1 MIEKFCIRRA
11 ETTRAFGV
19 DDLPG
24 TGNAA
29 SAMRRDESSAAR
41 SRAGVAAAAG
51 LTTSRAASVLTS
63 ARAGTA
69 GRALRPALRALMAAW
84 LAGALG
90 VSGAAYAAP
99 TALTSP
105 TASASASV
113 RTPTPAAADVSTA
126 QNPLPLSGA
135 AYRVAQEAYTA
146 YGSGDYTT
154 AVARAREAIR
164 QRPDVVSL
172 RVLLANALAAQRR
185 YSEASRSL
193 NDAIAKLGRNPE
205 LVSRRK
211 QIDTLSASTR
221 AVARGGKALPAD
233 PNALTGPALVA
244 AQQAYKAYAAK
255 DFAGTVKYA
264 NEAIALRPDLLR
276 LRLLLVDAASAAGQD
291 ADAWTADLD
300 AVKRFGDNE
309 DLRVRRSFI
318 GSRLAPKS
326 SGASYAARK
335 QGDFTR
341 ATALAREAVAY
352 APDLVGYRIQL
363 IDTLFAAN
371 DLPGV
376 QAAASDA
383 IAADDTEIMPLTL
396 RGYVLAAQG
405 KDDAAEADFA
415 KALQAKD
422 ATQRNKRVARVIIA
436 DVWIAE
442 GQPQRALDLLAPLK
456 TNGDDTDPPIA
467 LRRAQARRLLA
478 QASIPKTQLD
488 PTRRPIIDCV
498 VDQFGAS
505 CDVYAADPGFA
516 AARAYASAAAANDKT
531 GAVGYAREAVKA
543 APDDPQHRVELI
555 NALSTAGDDRAASRE
570 AQRMIDSGMLDA
582 MPDMSAAYIAQRA
595 GDNRV
600 AYQRFSMA
608 DKAGSMPTSAYA
620 DAGYAAVDAHRNHE
634 AAQYFERAIDA
645 SAKPSDDGTPPATP
659 AQLNEMRSAH
669 AEATRNWGF
678 DTSLNYRG
686 AGLQPGYVSSP
697 TPSGTSNNWQAG
709 VEAYWR
715 PFGSLGDR
723 MFEVYTRGYESFGVK
738 NGSPSGVDTLQA
750 TLGVRAKPLS
760 QLDAIVAFERIFP
773 IGSQVNPDWLARLA
787 YSGGYGIERR
797 VDVPSW
803 WTAQVYAETGTYL
816 NAGSVYATSNIE
828 MGRTF
833 RMDRYSPKW
842 TVFPYAVIG
851 ADYDSSVDH
860 SIPLGAGV
868 GISTRYWF
876 RDSKY
881 DAPRSY
887 VDLSVQYRWKIT
899 GDDRAR
905 GVFFGAIYSY

>member
-1 MIEKFCIRRA
+1 MSDSFFTRRA
-11 ETTRAFGV
+11 W
-19 DDLPG
+19 
-24 TGNAA
+24 
-29 SAMRRDESSAAR
+29 M
-41 SRAGVAAAAG
+41 
-51 LTTSRAASVLTS
+51 
-63 ARAGTA
+63 ARAS
-69 GRALRPALRALMAAW
+69 
-84 LAGALG
+84 LA
-90 VSGAAYAAP
+90 
-99 TALTSP
+99 
-105 TASASASV
+105 ASASASASSV
-113 RTPTPAAADVSTA
+113 SASVCAATTAPIAASAFTLRGVTAAMVAGALCLSSAAAYAQSTAAAPQPAAPQAAPSEHNA
-126 QNPLPLSGA
+126 LPLSGA
-135 AYRVAQEAYTA
+135 AYRVAQDAYAA
-146 YGSGDYTT
+146 YGRGDYSG
-154 AVARAREAIR
+154 AIARAREAIR

-172 RVLLANALAAQRR
+172 RVLLANALAALRR
-185 YSEASRSL
+185 YSEASRAL
-193 NDAIAKLGRNPE
+193 GDAIAQIGRDPA

-211 QIDTLSASTR
+211 QIDALNVSTR
-221 AVARGGKALPAD
+221 AVARAGRQLPGD
-233 PNALTGPALVA
+233 PDALTGAALKA

-255 DFAGTVKYA
+255 DFSGTVRYA
-264 NEAIALRPDLLR
+264 NEAIALRPDLPR
-276 LRLLLVDAASAAGQD
+276 LRMLLIDAASAAGQD
-291 ADAWTADLD
+291 TDAWNADLD
-300 AVKRFGDNE
+300 ASKRFGDNDE
-309 DLRVRRSFI
+309 LRVRRSFI

-326 SGASYAARK
+326 SGASFAARK
-335 QGDFTR
+335 KGDYVE
-341 ATALAREAVAY
+341 AAALAREALAY

-363 IDTLFAAN
+363 IDALFAAN

-376 QAAASDA
+376 QAAASAA

-396 RGYVLAAQG
+396 RGYTLAAQG
-405 KDDAAEADFA
+405 KTVDAEADFA
-415 KALQAKD
+415 KALHAND
-422 ATQRNKRVARVIIA
+422 ATQRNKRVARMIIA

-467 LRRAQARRLLA
+467 LRRYQARQLLA
-478 QASIPKTQLD
+478 HAPAGPSASSASNATSAAAAPMPSFD
-488 PTRRPIIDCV
+488 PARRPVIDCV

-505 CDVYAADPGFA
+505 CDVYAADPGFT
-516 AARAYASAAAANDKT
+516 AARATATAAAANDKT

-555 NALSTAGDDRAASRE
+555 NALSTAGDDSAATRE
-570 AQRMIDSGMLDA
+570 AQKMIDAGMLDA
-582 MPDMSAAYIAQRA
+582 MPDMTAAYIAQRA
-595 GDNRV
+595 GNNRV

-608 DKAGSMPTSAYA
+608 DKAGTLPASADA
-620 DAGYAAVDAHRNHE
+620 DAGYAAVQAHRNRE
-634 AAQYFERAIDA
+634 AAQYFKRAIDA
-645 SAKPSDDGTPPATP
+645 GARPTDGTAPATP

-678 DTSLNYRG
+678 DASLNYRG
-686 AGLQPGYVSSP
+686 AGMQPGYASSP
-697 TPSGTSNNWQAG
+697 TPGTSNNWQAG

-723 MFEVYTRGYESFGVK
+723 MFELYARGYESFGVK
-738 NGSPSGVDTLQA
+738 NGGASGIDTLQA
-750 TLGVRAKPLS
+750 TVGARAKPFS
-760 QLDAIVAFERIFP
+760 QIDAIVAFERIIP

-803 WTAQVYAETGTYL
+803 WTAQVYAETGAYL
-816 NAGSVYATSNIE
+816 NAGSVYATTNLE
-828 MGRTF
+828 LGRTF

-851 ADYDSSVDH
+851 ADYDSSVNH

-887 VDLSVQYRWKIT
+887 VDLSVQYRLKIT
-899 GDDRAR
+899 GDERAR

>member
-1 MIEKFCIRRA
+1 M
-11 ETTRAFGV
+11 V
-19 DDLPG
+19 
-24 TGNAA
+24 
-29 SAMRRDESSAAR
+29 
-41 SRAGVAAAAG
+41 
-51 LTTSRAASVLTS
+51 
-63 ARAGTA
+63 
-69 GRALRPALRALMAAW
+69 
-84 LAGALG
+84 AGALCL
-90 VSGAAYAAP
+90 S
-99 TALTSP
+99 
-105 TASASASV
+105 SAVAFAQS
-113 RTPTPAAADVSTA
+113 AAATSSEHNA
-126 QNPLPLSGA
+126 LPLSGA
-135 AYRVAQEAYTA
+135 AYRVAQDAYAA
-146 YGSGDYTT
+146 YGRGDYTGAIT
-154 AVARAREAIR
+154 RAREAIR

-172 RVLLANALAAQRR
+172 RVLLANSLAALRR
-185 YSEASRSL
+185 YNEASRSL
-193 NDAIAKLGRNPE
+193 GDAIAQIGRDPA

-211 QIDTLSASTR
+211 QIDALNVSTR
-221 AVARGGKALPAD
+221 AASRAGRQQPGD
-233 PNALTGPALVA
+233 PNALTGAALTA

-255 DFAGTVKYA
+255 DFSGTVRYA
-264 NEAIALRPDLLR
+264 NEAIALRPELLR
-276 LRLLLVDAASAAGQD
+276 LRLLLIDAASAAGQD
-291 ADAWTADLD
+291 TDAWNADLD
-300 AVKRFGDNE
+300 ATERFGDNDE
-309 DLRVRRSFI
+309 LRVRRSFI

-326 SGASYAARK
+326 SGASFAARK
-335 QGDFTR
+335 KGDYVE
-341 ATALAREAVAY
+341 AAALAREAVAY

-376 QAAASDA
+376 QAAASAA

-396 RGYVLAAQG
+396 RGYTLAAQG
-405 KDDAAEADFA
+405 KTAEAEADFA
-415 KALQAKD
+415 KALHAND
-422 ATQRNKRVARVIIA
+422 ATQRNQRVARVIIA

-456 TNGDDTDPPIA
+456 MNRDDTDPPIA
-467 LRRAQARRLLA
+467 LRRYQARQLLA
-478 QASIPKTQLD
+478 HASSASNATSAATVPTASFD
-488 PTRRPIIDCV
+488 PARRPVIDCV

-505 CDVYAADPGFA
+505 CDVYAADPGFT
-516 AARAYASAAAANDKT
+516 AARATATAAAANDKT

-543 APDDPQHRVELI
+543 APDDPQHRVDLI
-555 NALSTAGDDRAASRE
+555 NALSTAGDDAAATRE
-570 AQRMIDSGMLDA
+570 AQKMIDAGMLDA
-582 MPDMSAAYIAQRA
+582 MPDMTAAYIAQRA
-595 GDNRV
+595 GNNKV

-608 DKAGSMPTSAYA
+608 DKAGTMPASAAA
-620 DAGYAAVDAHRNHE
+620 DAGYAAVQAHRNRE

-645 SAKPSDDGTPPATP
+645 SATPTDDTPPATP

-678 DTSLNYRG
+678 DASLNYRG
-686 AGLQPGYVSSP
+686 AGMQPGYASSP
-697 TPSGTSNNWQAG
+697 TPGTSNNWQAG

-723 MFEVYTRGYESFGVK
+723 MFELYARGYESFGVK
-738 NGSPSGVDTLQA
+738 NGGASGIDTLQA
-750 TLGVRAKPLS
+750 TVGARAKPFS
-760 QLDAIVAFERIFP
+760 QIDAIVAFERIIP

-803 WTAQVYAETGTYL
+803 WTAQVYAETGAYL
-816 NAGSVYATSNIE
+816 NAGSVYATTNLE
-828 MGRTF
+828 LGRTF

-851 ADYDSSVDH
+851 ADYDSSVNH

-887 VDLSVQYRWKIT
+887 VDLSVQYRLKIT
-899 GDDRAR
+899 GDERAR

>member
-1 MIEKFCIRRA
+1 MSDSFFTRRA
-11 ETTRAFGV
+11 WMARAA
-19 DDLPG
+19 L
-24 TGNAA
+24 AA
-29 SAMRRDESSAAR
+29 SAS
-41 SRAGVAAAAG
+41 
-51 LTTSRAASVLTS
+51 TS
-63 ARAGTA
+63 AST
-69 GRALRPALRALMAAW
+69 
-84 LAGALG
+84 
-90 VSGAAYAAP
+90 V
-99 TALTSP
+99 
-105 TASASASV
+105 ASASACAATAASLAAFAFTLRGV
-113 RTPTPAAADVSTA
+113 TAAMVTGALCLSSAAAYA
-126 QNPLPLSGA
+126 QSAAAAPQAAPSEHNALPLSGA
-135 AYRVAQEAYTA
+135 AYRAAQEAYAT
-146 YGSGDYTT
+146 YGRGDY
-154 AVARAREAIR
+154 AGAIARAREAIR

-172 RVLLANALAAQRR
+172 RVLLANGLAAQRR

-193 NDAIAKLGRNPE
+193 GDAIAQIGRDPA

-211 QIDTLSASTR
+211 QIDALNVSTR
-221 AVARGGKALPAD
+221 AVARAGRQQSGD
-233 PNALTGPALVA
+233 PDALTGAALKA

-255 DFAGTVKYA
+255 DFSGTVRYA
-264 NEAIALRPDLLR
+264 NEAISLRPDLLR
-276 LRLLLVDAASAAGQD
+276 LRLLLIDAASAAGQD
-291 ADAWTADLD
+291 ADAWNADLD
-300 AVKRFGDNE
+300 ATQRFGDSDE
-309 DLRVRRSFI
+309 LRVRRSFI

-326 SGASYAARK
+326 SGASFAARQK
-335 QGDFTR
+335 GDYVE
-341 ATALAREAVAY
+341 AAALAREAVAY

-363 IDTLFAAN
+363 IDALFAAN
-371 DLPGV
+371 DLAGV
-376 QAAASDA
+376 QAAASAA

-396 RGYVLAAQG
+396 RGYTLAAQG
-405 KDDAAEADFA
+405 KTADAEADFA
-415 KALQAKD
+415 KALHAND

-467 LRRAQARRLLA
+467 LRRYQARQLLA
-478 QASIPKTQLD
+478 HTPVASNAGNASNASIASNVTAAPMPSFD
-488 PTRRPIIDCV
+488 PARRPVIDCV

-505 CDVYAADPGFA
+505 CDVYAVDPGFT
-516 AARAYASAAAANDKT
+516 AARATATAAAANDKT

-555 NALSTAGDDRAASRE
+555 NALSTAGDDAAATRE
-570 AQRMIDSGMLDA
+570 AQKMIDAGMLDA
-582 MPDMSAAYIAQRA
+582 MPDMAAAYIAQRA
-595 GDNRV
+595 GNNKV

-608 DKAGSMPTSAYA
+608 DKGGTLPASAAA
-620 DAGYAAVDAHRNHE
+620 DAGYAAVQAHRNRE
-634 AAQYFERAIDA
+634 AAQYFESAIDA
-645 SAKPSDDGTPPATP
+645 SAKPTDDTPPATP

-678 DTSLNYRG
+678 DASLNYRG
-686 AGLQPGYVSSP
+686 AGMQPGYASSP
-697 TPSGTSNNWQAG
+697 TPGTSNNWQAG

-723 MFEVYTRGYESFGVK
+723 MFELYARGYESFGVK
-738 NGSPSGVDTLQA
+738 NGGASGIDSLQA
-750 TLGVRAKPLS
+750 TVGARAKPFS
-760 QLDAIVAFERIFP
+760 QIDAIVAFERIIP

-787 YSGGYGIERR
+787 YSGGYGTERR

-803 WTAQVYAETGTYL
+803 WTAQIYAETGAYL
-816 NAGSVYATSNIE
+816 NAGSVYATTNLE
-828 MGRTF
+828 LGRTF

-887 VDLSVQYRWKIT
+887 VDLSVQYRLRIT

>member
-1 MIEKFCIRRA
+1 M
-11 ETTRAFGV
+11 V
-19 DDLPG
+19 
-24 TGNAA
+24 A
-29 SAMRRDESSAAR
+29 SALCLGSA
-41 SRAGVAAAAG
+41 
-51 LTTSRAASVLTS
+51 
-63 ARAGTA
+63 
-69 GRALRPALRALMAAW
+69 
-84 LAGALG
+84 
-90 VSGAAYAAP
+90 AAYAQSAAVAP
-99 TALTSP
+99 Q
-105 TASASASV
+105 
-113 RTPTPAAADVSTA
+113 PAALQAAPSERNA
-126 QNPLPLSGA
+126 LPLSGA
-135 AYRVAQEAYTA
+135 AYRVAQAAYAA
-146 YGSGDYTT
+146 YERGDYSG
-154 AVARAREAIR
+154 ASARAREAIR

-193 NDAIAKLGRNPE
+193 GDAIAQIGRDPA

-211 QIDTLSASTR
+211 QIDALNVSTR
-221 AVARGGKALPAD
+221 AVARAGRQQPGD
-233 PNALTGPALVA
+233 PDALTGAALKA

-255 DFAGTVKYA
+255 DFSGTVSYA

-276 LRLLLVDAASAAGQD
+276 LRLLLIDAASAAGQD
-291 ADAWTADLD
+291 TDAWNADLD
-300 AVKRFGDNE
+300 ATRRFGDNE
-309 DLRVRRSFI
+309 ELRVRRSFI

-326 SGASYAARK
+326 SGASFAAREK
-335 QGDFTR
+335 GDYVE
-341 ATALAREAVAY
+341 AAALAREAVAY

-376 QAAASDA
+376 QAAASAA

-396 RGYVLAAQG
+396 RGYTLAAQG
-405 KDDAAEADFA
+405 KTAEAEADFA
-415 KALQAKD
+415 KALHAND

-442 GQPQRALDLLAPLK
+442 GQPQRAFDLLAPLK

-467 LRRAQARRLLA
+467 LRRYQARQLLA
-478 QASIPKTQLD
+478 HAPAASNVSNATNATNAAAAPNPSFD
-488 PTRRPIIDCV
+488 PARRPVIDCV

-516 AARAYASAAAANDKT
+516 AARATATAAAANDKA

-555 NALSTAGDDRAASRE
+555 NALSTAGDDAAATRE
-570 AQRMIDSGMLDA
+570 AQKMIDAGMLDA
-582 MPDMSAAYIAQRA
+582 MSDMTAAYIAQRA
-595 GDNRV
+595 GNNEV

-608 DKAGSMPTSAYA
+608 DQAGTLPASADA
-620 DAGYAAVDAHRNHE
+620 DAGYAAVQAHRNRE

-645 SAKPSDDGTPPATP
+645 SARPTDDTPPVTP

-678 DTSLNYRG
+678 DASLNYRG
-686 AGLQPGYVSSP
+686 AGMQPGYASSP
-697 TPSGTSNNWQAG
+697 TPGTSNNWQAG

-723 MFEVYTRGYESFGVK
+723 MFELYARGYESFGVK
-738 NGSPSGVDTLQA
+738 NGAASGIDTLQA
-750 TLGVRAKPLS
+750 TVGARAKPFS
-760 QLDAIVAFERIFP
+760 QIDAIVAFERIIP

-803 WTAQVYAETGTYL
+803 WTAQVYAETGAYL
-816 NAGSVYATSNIE
+816 NAGSVYATTNLE
-828 MGRTF
+828 LGRTF

-887 VDLSVQYRWKIT
+887 VDLSVQYRLKIT

>member
-1 MIEKFCIRRA
+1 MSDSFFFRRA
-11 ETTRAFGV
+11 WMARASLG
-19 DDLPG
+19 
-24 TGNAA
+24 A
-29 SAMRRDESSAAR
+29 SA
-41 SRAGVAAAAG
+41 
-51 LTTSRAASVLTS
+51 
-63 ARAGTA
+63 
-69 GRALRPALRALMAAW
+69 
-84 LAGALG
+84 
-90 VSGAAYAAP
+90 SGS
-99 TALTSP
+99 TV
-105 TASASASV
+105 ASASACVATTASTATLTTASIAASAFTLRGV
-113 RTPTPAAADVSTA
+113 TAAMVAGALCLSSAAAFAQSAAVVSSEHNA
-126 QNPLPLSGA
+126 LPLSGA
-135 AYRVAQEAYTA
+135 AYRVAQDAYAA
-146 YGSGDYTT
+146 YGRGDYSGAIT
-154 AVARAREAIR
+154 RAREAIR

-185 YSEASRSL
+185 YGEASRSL
-193 NDAIAKLGRNPE
+193 GDAIAQIGRDPA

-211 QIDTLSASTR
+211 QIDTLNVSTR
-221 AVARGGKALPAD
+221 AASRAGRQQPGD
-233 PNALTGPALVA
+233 PDALTGAALTA
-244 AQQAYKAYAAK
+244 AQHAYKAYAAK
-255 DFAGTVKYA
+255 DFLGTVRYA

-276 LRLLLVDAASAAGQD
+276 LRLLLIDAASAAGQD
-291 ADAWTADLD
+291 TYAWNADLD
-300 AVKRFGDNE
+300 AAKRFGDNDE
-309 DLRVRRSFI
+309 LRVRRSFI

-326 SGASYAARK
+326 SGASFAARK
-335 QGDFTR
+335 KGDYVE
-341 ATALAREAVAY
+341 AAALAREAVAY

-363 IDTLFAAN
+363 IDALFAAN

-376 QAAASDA
+376 QAAASAA
-383 IAADDTEIMPLTL
+383 IVADDTEIMPLTL
-396 RGYVLAAQG
+396 RGYTLAAQG
-405 KDDAAEADFA
+405 KTAEAEADFA
-415 KALQAKD
+415 KALHANA

-456 TNGDDTDPPIA
+456 TNGDDTDAPIA
-467 LRRAQARRLLA
+467 LRRAQARRLLT
-478 QASIPKTQLD
+478 QAPAVGAHAASASDAISAASTTAAMTASSMSPVPTTPID
-488 PTRRPIIDCV
+488 PARRPVFDCV

-516 AARAYASAAAANDKT
+516 AARAAATAAAANDKP

-555 NALSTAGDDRAASRE
+555 NALSAAGDDRAAASE
-570 AQRMIDSGMLDA
+570 AQQMVDAGMLDA
-582 MPDMSAAYIAQRA
+582 MPDMTAAYIARRA
-595 GDNRV
+595 GNNRV
-600 AYQRFSMA
+600 AYQRFTMA
-608 DKAGSMPTSAYA
+608 DKAGTMPARAYA
-620 DAGYAAVDAHRNHE
+620 DAGYAAVQAHRNRE

-645 SAKPSDDGTPPATP
+645 SATPMDDTPPATP

-686 AGLQPGYVSSP
+686 AGTQPGYASSP
-697 TPSGTSNNWQAG
+697 TPGTSNNWQAG

-723 MFEVYTRGYESFGVK
+723 MFELYARGYESFGVK
-738 NGSPSGVDTLQA
+738 NGGASGIDTLQA
-750 TLGVRAKPLS
+750 TVGARAKPFS
-760 QLDAIVAFERIFP
+760 QIDAIVAFERIIP
-773 IGSQVNPDWLARLA
+773 IGSRVNPDWLARLA

-803 WTAQVYAETGTYL
+803 WTAQVYAETGAYL
-816 NAGSVYATSNIE
+816 NAGSVYATTNLE
-828 MGRTF
+828 LGRTF

-842 TVFPYAVIG
+842 TLFPYAVIG
-851 ADYDSSVDH
+851 ADYDSSVNH

-887 VDLSVQYRWKIT
+887 VDLSVQYRLKIT
-899 GDDRAR
+899 GDERAR

>member
-1 MIEKFCIRRA
+1 MVAGALC
-11 ETTRAFGV
+11 
-19 DDLPG
+19 L
-24 TGNAA
+24 
-29 SAMRRDESSAAR
+29 SSAAAFAQ
-41 SRAGVAAAAG
+41 SAAAAPQ
-51 LTTSRAASVLTS
+51 S
-63 ARAGTA
+63 
-69 GRALRPALRALMAAW
+69 
-84 LAGALG
+84 
-90 VSGAAYAAP
+90 
-99 TALTSP
+99 
-105 TASASASV
+105 
-113 RTPTPAAADVSTA
+113 TPSEHNA
-126 QNPLPLSGA
+126 LPLSGA
-135 AYRVAQEAYTA
+135 AYRVAQDAYAA
-146 YGSGDYTT
+146 YGRGDYSGAIT
-154 AVARAREAIR
+154 RAREAIR

-185 YSEASRSL
+185 YREASRAL
-193 NDAIAKLGRNPE
+193 GDAIAQIGRDPA

-211 QIDTLSASTR
+211 QIDALNVSTR
-221 AVARGGKALPAD
+221 AVARAGRQQPGD
-233 PNALTGPALVA
+233 PDALTGAALEA
-244 AQQAYKAYAAK
+244 AQQAYKAYAVK
-255 DFAGTVKYA
+255 NFSGTVRYA

-276 LRLLLVDAASAAGQD
+276 LRLLLIDAASAAGQD
-291 ADAWTADLD
+291 PDAWNADLD
-300 AVKRFGDNE
+300 ASKRFGDNDE
-309 DLRVRRSFI
+309 LRVRRSFI

-326 SGASYAARK
+326 SGASVAARK
-335 QGDFTR
+335 KGDYTE
-341 ATALAREAVAY
+341 AAALAREAVAY

-363 IDTLFAAN
+363 IDALFAAN

-376 QAAASDA
+376 QAAASAA

-396 RGYVLAAQG
+396 RGYTLAAQG
-405 KDDAAEADFA
+405 KTADAEADFA
-415 KALQAKD
+415 KALHANN
-422 ATQRNKRVARVIIA
+422 ATQRNQRVARVIIA

-456 TNGDDTDPPIA
+456 MNRDDTDPPIA
-467 LRRAQARRLLA
+467 LRRAQAQRLLTPA
-478 QASIPKTQLD
+478 QTVGVNAASASDASSAASTTAAKITSATSPAPTSPID
-488 PTRRPIIDCV
+488 PARRPVIDCV

-516 AARAYASAAAANDKT
+516 AARAAAMAAAANDKP

-555 NALSTAGDDRAASRE
+555 NALSAAGDDRAAASE
-570 AQRMIDSGMLDA
+570 AQHIVDAGMLDA
-582 MPDMSAAYIAQRA
+582 MPDMTAAYIAQRA
-595 GDNRV
+595 GNNRV
-600 AYQRFSMA
+600 AYQRFTMA
-608 DKAGSMPTSAYA
+608 DKAGTMPARAYA
-620 DAGYAAVDAHRNHE
+620 DAGYAAVQAHRNRE

-645 SAKPSDDGTPPATP
+645 SATPTDDTPPATP

-678 DTSLNYRG
+678 DASLNYRG
-686 AGLQPGYVSSP
+686 AGMQPGYASSP
-697 TPSGTSNNWQAG
+697 TPGTSNNWQAG

-723 MFEVYTRGYESFGVK
+723 MFELYARGYESFGVK
-738 NGSPSGVDTLQA
+738 NGGASGIDTLQA
-750 TLGVRAKPLS
+750 TVGARAKPFS
-760 QLDAIVAFERIFP
+760 QIDAIVAFERIIP
-773 IGSQVNPDWLARLA
+773 IGSRVNPDWLARLA

-803 WTAQVYAETGTYL
+803 WTAQVYAETGAYL
-816 NAGSVYATSNIE
+816 TAGSVYATTNLE
-828 MGRTF
+828 LGRTF

-851 ADYDSSVDH
+851 ADYDSSVNH

-887 VDLSVQYRWKIT
+887 VDLSVQYRLKIT
-899 GDDRAR
+899 GDERAR

>member
-1 MIEKFCIRRA
+1 MIESVFTWRA
-11 ETTRAFGV
+11 ATTRAALSEAALAPACALRAVAAALMAGA
-19 DDLPG
+19 LCL
-24 TGNAA
+24 GNAA
-29 SAMRRDESSAAR
+29 HAQSVESAP
-41 SRAGVAAAAG
+41 AAAG
-51 LTTSRAASVLTS
+51 
-63 ARAGTA
+63 
-69 GRALRPALRALMAAW
+69 
-84 LAGALG
+84 
-90 VSGAAYAAP
+90 
-99 TALTSP
+99 
-105 TASASASV
+105 
-113 RTPTPAAADVSTA
+113 AD
-126 QNPLPLSGA
+126 PLPLSGA
-135 AYRVAQEAYTA
+135 AYRVAQEAYAA
-146 YGSGDYTT
+146 YGRGDYAG
-154 AVARAREAIR
+154 AVSRAREAIR

-185 YSEASRSL
+185 YAEASRSL
-193 NDAIAKLGRNPE
+193 GGAIAQVGRDPA

-211 QIDTLSASTR
+211 QIDALNVSTR
-221 AVARGGKALPAD
+221 AVARAGRQQRAD
-233 PNALTGPALVA
+233 PDALTGPALIA
-244 AQQAYKAYAAK
+244 GQQAYKAYAAK
-255 DFAGTVKYA
+255 DFASTVRYA

-276 LRLLLVDAASAAGQD
+276 LRLLLIDAASAAGQD
-291 ADAWTADLD
+291 TDAWNADLD
-300 AVKRFGDNE
+300 AVKRFGDND
-309 DLRVRRSFI
+309 DLRLRRSFI
-318 GSRLAPKS
+318 GSRLAPKA

-335 QGDFTR
+335 QGDY
-341 ATALAREAVAY
+341 ALAAALARQAVAY
-352 APDLVGYRIQL
+352 APDHVGYRIQL
-363 IDTLFAAN
+363 MDVLFAAN

-376 QAAASDA
+376 QAAASDV

-396 RGYVLAAQG
+396 RGYTFAAQG
-405 KDDAAEADFA
+405 RTAEADADFA
-415 KALQAKD
+415 KALHAND
-422 ATQRNKRVARVIIA
+422 ATGRNKRIARVIIA

-467 LRRAQARRLLA
+467 LRRSQARQLLA
-478 QASIPKTQLD
+478 QAAAGANAASAANAANVATNAAATTTASTVSRPAATPVD
-488 PTRRPIIDCV
+488 PTRRPVIDCV

-516 AARAYASAAAANDKT
+516 AARAAVTAAAANDKT
-531 GAVGYAREAVKA
+531 AALGHAREAVKA

-555 NALSTAGDDRAASRE
+555 NALSAAGDDRAAARE
-570 AQRMIDSGMLDA
+570 AQNLIETGMLDS
-582 MPDMSAAYIAQRA
+582 MPDMTAAYIAQRA

-600 AYQRFSMA
+600 AVQRFSMA
-608 DKAGSMPTSAYA
+608 DKAGTMPASALA
-620 DAGYAAVDAHRNHE
+620 DAGYAAVDAHRNRE

-645 SAKPSDDGTPPATP
+645 SAKPGDDAPPATP

-669 AEATRNWGF
+669 AEATHNWGF
-678 DTSLNYRG
+678 DASLNYRG
-686 AGLQPGYVSSP
+686 AGMQPGYASSP
-697 TPSGTSNNWQAG
+697 TPGTSNNWQAG

-723 MFEVYTRGYESFGVK
+723 MFELYARGYESFGVQ
-738 NGSPSGVDTLQA
+738 NGGASGASTLQA
-750 TLGVRAKPLS
+750 TVGARAKPFS
-760 QLDAIVAFERIFP
+760 QIDAIIAFERIIP

-803 WTAQVYAETGTYL
+803 WTAQLYAETGTYL
-816 NAGSVYATSNIE
+816 NAGSVYATTNLE
-828 MGRTF
+828 LGRTY

-860 SIPLGAGV
+860 SFPLGAGV

-887 VDLSVQYRWKIT
+887 VDLSVQYRWRIT

>member
-1 MIEKFCIRRA
+1 MSDSFFTRRA
-11 ETTRAFGV
+11 W
-19 DDLPG
+19 
-24 TGNAA
+24 
-29 SAMRRDESSAAR
+29 M
-41 SRAGVAAAAG
+41 
-51 LTTSRAASVLTS
+51 
-63 ARAGTA
+63 ARAS
-69 GRALRPALRALMAAW
+69 
-84 LAGALG
+84 LA
-90 VSGAAYAAP
+90 
-99 TALTSP
+99 
-105 TASASASV
+105 ASASASASSASASV
-113 RTPTPAAADVSTA
+113 CAATTAPIAASAFTLRGVTAAMVAGALCLSSAAAYAQSTA
-126 QNPLPLSGA
+126 AAPQAAPSEHNALPLSGA
-135 AYRVAQEAYTA
+135 AYRVAQDAYAA
-146 YGSGDYTT
+146 YGRGDYSG
-154 AVARAREAIR
+154 AIARAREAIR

-172 RVLLANALAAQRR
+172 RVLLANALAALRR
-185 YSEASRSL
+185 YSEASRAL
-193 NDAIAKLGRNPE
+193 GDAIAQIGRDPA

-211 QIDTLSASTR
+211 QIDALNVSTR
-221 AVARGGKALPAD
+221 AVARAGRQLPGAPD
-233 PNALTGPALVA
+233 ALTGAALKA

-255 DFAGTVKYA
+255 DFSGTVRYA
-264 NEAIALRPDLLR
+264 NEAIALRPDLPR
-276 LRLLLVDAASAAGQD
+276 LRLLLIDAASAAGQD
-291 ADAWTADLD
+291 TDAWNADLD
-300 AVKRFGDNE
+300 ASKRFGDNDE
-309 DLRVRRSFI
+309 LRVRRSFI

-326 SGASYAARK
+326 SGASFAARK
-335 QGDFTR
+335 KGDYVE
-341 ATALAREAVAY
+341 AAALAREALAY

-363 IDTLFAAN
+363 IDALFAAN

-376 QAAASDA
+376 QAAASAA

-396 RGYVLAAQG
+396 RGYTLAAQG
-405 KDDAAEADFA
+405 KTVDAEADFA
-415 KALQAKD
+415 KALHAND
-422 ATQRNKRVARVIIA
+422 ATQRNRRVARMIIA

-467 LRRAQARRLLA
+467 LRRYQARQLLA
-478 QASIPKTQLD
+478 HAPAGPSASSASNATSAAAAPMPSFD
-488 PTRRPIIDCV
+488 PARRPVIDCV

-505 CDVYAADPGFA
+505 CDVYAADPGFT
-516 AARAYASAAAANDKT
+516 AARATATAAAANDKT

-555 NALSTAGDDRAASRE
+555 NALSTAGDDSAATRE
-570 AQRMIDSGMLDA
+570 AQKMIDAGMLDA
-582 MPDMSAAYIAQRA
+582 MPDMTAAYIAQRA
-595 GDNRV
+595 GNNRV

-608 DKAGSMPTSAYA
+608 DKAGTLPASADA
-620 DAGYAAVDAHRNHE
+620 DAGYAAVQAHRNRE

-645 SAKPSDDGTPPATP
+645 SARPTDGTAPATP

-678 DTSLNYRG
+678 DASLNYRG
-686 AGLQPGYVSSP
+686 AGMQPGYASSP
-697 TPSGTSNNWQAG
+697 TPGTSNNWQAG

-723 MFEVYTRGYESFGVK
+723 MFELYARGYESFGVK
-738 NGSPSGVDTLQA
+738 NGGASGIDTLQA
-750 TLGVRAKPLS
+750 TVGARAKPFS
-760 QLDAIVAFERIFP
+760 QIDAIVAFERIIP

-803 WTAQVYAETGTYL
+803 WTAQVYAETGAYL
-816 NAGSVYATSNIE
+816 NTGSVYATTNFE
-828 MGRTF
+828 LGRTF

-851 ADYDSSVDH
+851 ADYDSSVNH

-887 VDLSVQYRWKIT
+887 VDLSVQYRLKIT
-899 GDDRAR
+899 GDERAR

>member
-1 MIEKFCIRRA
+1 MIESVFTWRA
-11 ETTRAFGV
+11 GATRAACGESASAPAFALRTVAAALMAGAV
-19 DDLPG
+19 WLSG
-24 TGNAA
+24 AAHAQSAA
-29 SAMRRDESSAAR
+29 SAPAS
-41 SRAGVAAAAG
+41 AAAAVD
-51 LTTSRAASVLTS
+51 S
-63 ARAGTA
+63 
-69 GRALRPALRALMAAW
+69 
-84 LAGALG
+84 
-90 VSGAAYAAP
+90 
-99 TALTSP
+99 
-105 TASASASV
+105 
-113 RTPTPAAADVSTA
+113 
-126 QNPLPLSGA
+126 LPLSGA
-135 AYRVAQEAYTA
+135 AYRVAQEAYAA
-146 YGSGDYTT
+146 YGRGDYAG
-154 AVARAREAIR
+154 AVTRAREAIR

-172 RVLLANALAAQRR
+172 RVLLANSLAAQRR

-193 NDAIAKLGRNPE
+193 GDAIAQVGRDST

-211 QIDTLSASTR
+211 QIDALNASTR
-221 AVARGGKALPAD
+221 AVARAGRRQPAD
-233 PNALTGPALVA
+233 ADALSGPALLA
-244 AQQAYKAYAAK
+244 GQQAYKAYAAK
-255 DFAGTVKYA
+255 DFAGTVRYA

-276 LRLLLVDAASAAGQD
+276 LRLLLIDAASAAGQD
-291 ADAWTADLD
+291 TDAWNADLA
-300 AVKRFGDNE
+300 AVKRFGDND
-309 DLRVRRSFI
+309 DLRLRRSFI
-318 GSRLAPKS
+318 GSRLAPKA

-335 QGDFTR
+335 QGDYAQA
-341 ATALAREAVAY
+341 ATLARQAIAY
-352 APDLVGYRIQL
+352 APDQVGYRIQL
-363 IDTLFAAN
+363 MDVLFAAD

-383 IAADDTEIMPLTL
+383 IAADDSEIMPLAL

-405 KDDAAEADFA
+405 RVDEADADFA
-415 KALQAKD
+415 KAQQAND
-422 ATQRNKRVARVIIA
+422 GTERNRRIARVIIA
-436 DVWIAE
+436 DVWIAQ

-467 LRRAQARRLLA
+467 LRRGEARRSLA
-478 QASIPKTQLD
+478 QAASATPVD
-488 PTRRPIIDCV
+488 PSRRPVIDCV

-516 AARAYASAAAANDKT
+516 AAREAAAAAAANDKT
-531 GAVGYAREAVKA
+531 AAVGYAREAVKA

-555 NALSTAGDDRAASRE
+555 NALSTAGDDRAAARE
-570 AQRMIDSGMLDA
+570 AQNLIDAGMLDA
-582 MPDMSAAYIAQRA
+582 MPDMTAAYIAQRA
-595 GDNRV
+595 GNNRV

-608 DKAGSMPTSAYA
+608 DKAGTMPASALA
-620 DAGYAAVDAHRNHE
+620 DAGYAAVDAHRNRE

-645 SAKPSDDGTPPATP
+645 SAKPTDDAPAATP
-659 AQLNEMRSAH
+659 TQLNEMRSAH

-678 DTSLNYRG
+678 DASLNYRG
-686 AGLQPGYVSSP
+686 AGMQPGYASSP
-697 TPSGTSNNWQAG
+697 TPGTSNNWQAG

-723 MFEVYTRGYESFGVK
+723 MFELYARGYESFGVK
-738 NGSPSGVDTLQA
+738 NGSPSGVSTLQA
-750 TLGVRAKPLS
+750 TVGARAKPFS
-760 QLDAIVAFERIFP
+760 QIDAIVAFERIIP

-803 WTAQVYAETGTYL
+803 WTAQLYAETGTYL
-816 NAGSVYATSNIE
+816 NAGSVYATTNLE
-828 MGRTF
+828 LGRTY

-860 SIPLGAGV
+860 SFPLGAGV

-876 RDSKY
+876 RDSRY

-887 VDLSVQYRWKIT
+887 VDLSVQYRWRIT

>member
-1 MIEKFCIRRA
+1 MSDSFFTRRA
-11 ETTRAFGV
+11 W
-19 DDLPG
+19 
-24 TGNAA
+24 
-29 SAMRRDESSAAR
+29 M
-41 SRAGVAAAAG
+41 
-51 LTTSRAASVLTS
+51 
-63 ARAGTA
+63 ARAS
-69 GRALRPALRALMAAW
+69 
-84 LAGALG
+84 LA
-90 VSGAAYAAP
+90 
-99 TALTSP
+99 
-105 TASASASV
+105 ASASASASSV
-113 RTPTPAAADVSTA
+113 SASVCAATTAPIAASAFTLRGVTAAMVAGALCLSSAAAYAQSTAAAPQPAAPQAAPSEHNA
-126 QNPLPLSGA
+126 LPLSGA
-135 AYRVAQEAYTA
+135 AYRVAQDAYAA
-146 YGSGDYTT
+146 YGRGDYSG
-154 AVARAREAIR
+154 AIARAREAIR

-172 RVLLANALAAQRR
+172 RVLLANALAALRR
-185 YSEASRSL
+185 YSEASRAL
-193 NDAIAKLGRNPE
+193 GDAIAQIGRDPA

-211 QIDTLSASTR
+211 QIDALNVSTR
-221 AVARGGKALPAD
+221 AVARAGRQLPGAPD
-233 PNALTGPALVA
+233 ALTGAALKA

-255 DFAGTVKYA
+255 DFSGTVRYA
-264 NEAIALRPDLLR
+264 NEAIALRPDLPR
-276 LRLLLVDAASAAGQD
+276 LRLLLIDAASAAGQD
-291 ADAWTADLD
+291 TDAWNADLD
-300 AVKRFGDNE
+300 ASKRFGDNDE
-309 DLRVRRSFI
+309 LRVRRSFI

-326 SGASYAARK
+326 SGASFAARK
-335 QGDFTR
+335 KGDYVE
-341 ATALAREAVAY
+341 AAALAREALAY

-363 IDTLFAAN
+363 IDALFAAN

-376 QAAASDA
+376 QAAASAA

-396 RGYVLAAQG
+396 RGYTLAAQG
-405 KDDAAEADFA
+405 KTVDAEADFA
-415 KALQAKD
+415 KALHAND
-422 ATQRNKRVARVIIA
+422 ATQRNRRVARMIIA

-467 LRRAQARRLLA
+467 LRRYQARQLLA
-478 QASIPKTQLD
+478 HAPAGPSASSASNATSAAAAPMPSFD
-488 PTRRPIIDCV
+488 PARRPVIDCV

-505 CDVYAADPGFA
+505 CDVYAADPGFT
-516 AARAYASAAAANDKT
+516 AARATATAAAANDKT

-555 NALSTAGDDRAASRE
+555 NALSTAGDDSAATRE
-570 AQRMIDSGMLDA
+570 AQKMIDAGMLDA
-582 MPDMSAAYIAQRA
+582 MPDMTAAYIAQRA
-595 GDNRV
+595 GNNRV

-608 DKAGSMPTSAYA
+608 DKAGTLPASADA
-620 DAGYAAVDAHRNHE
+620 DAGYAAVQAHRNRE

-645 SAKPSDDGTPPATP
+645 SARPTDGTAPATP

-669 AEATRNWGF
+669 AEAARNWGF
-678 DTSLNYRG
+678 DASLNYRG
-686 AGLQPGYVSSP
+686 AGMQPGYASSP
-697 TPSGTSNNWQAG
+697 TPGTSNNWQAG

-723 MFEVYTRGYESFGVK
+723 MFELYARGYESFGVK
-738 NGSPSGVDTLQA
+738 NGGASGIDTLQA
-750 TLGVRAKPLS
+750 TVGARAKPFS
-760 QLDAIVAFERIFP
+760 QIDAIVAFERIIP

-803 WTAQVYAETGTYL
+803 WTAQVYAETGAYL
-816 NAGSVYATSNIE
+816 NAGSVYATTNLE
-828 MGRTF
+828 LGRTF

-851 ADYDSSVDH
+851 ADYDSSVNH

-887 VDLSVQYRWKIT
+887 VDLSVQYRLKIT
-899 GDDRAR
+899 GDERAR

>member
-1 MIEKFCIRRA
+1 MSDSFFTRRA
-11 ETTRAFGV
+11 W
-19 DDLPG
+19 
-24 TGNAA
+24 
-29 SAMRRDESSAAR
+29 M
-41 SRAGVAAAAG
+41 
-51 LTTSRAASVLTS
+51 
-63 ARAGTA
+63 ARAS
-69 GRALRPALRALMAAW
+69 
-84 LAGALG
+84 LA
-90 VSGAAYAAP
+90 
-99 TALTSP
+99 
-105 TASASASV
+105 ASASASASSASASV
-113 RTPTPAAADVSTA
+113 CAATTAPIAASAFTLRGVTAAMVAGALCLSSAAAYAQSTA
-126 QNPLPLSGA
+126 AAPQAAPSEHNALPLSGA
-135 AYRVAQEAYTA
+135 AYRVAQDAYAA
-146 YGSGDYTT
+146 YGRGDYSG
-154 AVARAREAIR
+154 AIARAREAIR

-172 RVLLANALAAQRR
+172 RVLLANALAALRR
-185 YSEASRSL
+185 YSEASRAL
-193 NDAIAKLGRNPE
+193 GDAIAQIGRDPA

-211 QIDTLSASTR
+211 QIDALNVSTR
-221 AVARGGKALPAD
+221 AVARAGRQLPGD
-233 PNALTGPALVA
+233 PDALTGAALKA

-255 DFAGTVKYA
+255 DFSGTVRYA
-264 NEAIALRPDLLR
+264 NEAIALRPDLPR
-276 LRLLLVDAASAAGQD
+276 LRLLLIDAASAAGQD
-291 ADAWTADLD
+291 TDAWNADLD
-300 AVKRFGDNE
+300 ASKRFGDNDE
-309 DLRVRRSFI
+309 LRVRRSFI

-326 SGASYAARK
+326 SGASFAARK
-335 QGDFTR
+335 KGDYVE
-341 ATALAREAVAY
+341 AAALAREALAY

-363 IDTLFAAN
+363 IDALFAAN

-376 QAAASDA
+376 QAAASAA

-396 RGYVLAAQG
+396 RGYTLAAQG
-405 KDDAAEADFA
+405 KTVDAEADFA
-415 KALQAKD
+415 KALHAND
-422 ATQRNKRVARVIIA
+422 ATQRNKRVARMIIA

-467 LRRAQARRLLA
+467 LRRYQARQLLA
-478 QASIPKTQLD
+478 HAPAGPSASSASNATSAAAAPMPSFD
-488 PTRRPIIDCV
+488 PARRPVIDCV

-505 CDVYAADPGFA
+505 CDVYAADPGFT
-516 AARAYASAAAANDKT
+516 AARATATAAAANDKT

-555 NALSTAGDDRAASRE
+555 NALSTAGDDSAATRE
-570 AQRMIDSGMLDA
+570 AQKMIDAGTLDA
-582 MPDMSAAYIAQRA
+582 MPDMTAAYIAQRA
-595 GDNRV
+595 GNNRV

-608 DKAGSMPTSAYA
+608 DKAGTLPASADA
-620 DAGYAAVDAHRNHE
+620 DAGYAAVQAHRNRE

-645 SAKPSDDGTPPATP
+645 SARPTDGTAPATP

-678 DTSLNYRG
+678 DASLNYRG
-686 AGLQPGYVSSP
+686 AGMQPGYASSP
-697 TPSGTSNNWQAG
+697 TPGTSNNWQAG

-723 MFEVYTRGYESFGVK
+723 MFELYARGYESFGVK
-738 NGSPSGVDTLQA
+738 NGGASGIDTLQA
-750 TLGVRAKPLS
+750 TVGARAKPFS
-760 QLDAIVAFERIFP
+760 QIDAIVAFERIIP

-803 WTAQVYAETGTYL
+803 WTAQVYAETGAYL
-816 NAGSVYATSNIE
+816 NTGSVYATTNFE
-828 MGRTF
+828 LGRTF

-851 ADYDSSVDH
+851 ADYDSSVNH

-887 VDLSVQYRWKIT
+887 VDLSVQYRLKIT
-899 GDDRAR
+899 GDERAR

>member
-1 MIEKFCIRRA
+1 MSDSFFTRRA
-11 ETTRAFGV
+11 W
-19 DDLPG
+19 
-24 TGNAA
+24 
-29 SAMRRDESSAAR
+29 M
-41 SRAGVAAAAG
+41 
-51 LTTSRAASVLTS
+51 
-63 ARAGTA
+63 ARAS
-69 GRALRPALRALMAAW
+69 
-84 LAGALG
+84 LA
-90 VSGAAYAAP
+90 
-99 TALTSP
+99 
-105 TASASASV
+105 ASASASASSASASV
-113 RTPTPAAADVSTA
+113 CAATTAPIAASAFTLRGVTAAMVAGALCLSSAAAYAQSTA
-126 QNPLPLSGA
+126 AAPQAAPSEHNALPLSGA
-135 AYRVAQEAYTA
+135 AYRVAQDAYAA
-146 YGSGDYTT
+146 YGRGDYSG
-154 AVARAREAIR
+154 AIARAREAIR

-172 RVLLANALAAQRR
+172 RVLLANALAALRR
-185 YSEASRSL
+185 YSEASRAL
-193 NDAIAKLGRNPE
+193 GDAIAQIGRDPA

-211 QIDTLSASTR
+211 QIDALNVSTR
-221 AVARGGKALPAD
+221 AVARAGRQLPGD
-233 PNALTGPALVA
+233 PDALTGAALKA

-255 DFAGTVKYA
+255 DFSGTVRYA
-264 NEAIALRPDLLR
+264 NEAIALRPDLPR
-276 LRLLLVDAASAAGQD
+276 LRLLLIDAASAAGQD
-291 ADAWTADLD
+291 TDAWNADLD
-300 AVKRFGDNE
+300 ASKRFGDNDE
-309 DLRVRRSFI
+309 LRVRRSFI

-326 SGASYAARK
+326 SGASFAARK
-335 QGDFTR
+335 KGDYVE
-341 ATALAREAVAY
+341 AAALAREALAY

-363 IDTLFAAN
+363 IDALFAAN

-376 QAAASDA
+376 QAAASAA

-396 RGYVLAAQG
+396 RGYTLAAQG
-405 KDDAAEADFA
+405 KTVDAEADFA
-415 KALQAKD
+415 KALHAND
-422 ATQRNKRVARVIIA
+422 ATQRNKRVARMIIA

-467 LRRAQARRLLA
+467 LRRYQARQLLA
-478 QASIPKTQLD
+478 HAPAGPSASSASNATSAAAAPMPSFD
-488 PTRRPIIDCV
+488 PARRPVIDCV

-505 CDVYAADPGFA
+505 CDVYAADPGFT
-516 AARAYASAAAANDKT
+516 AARATATAAAANDKT

-555 NALSTAGDDRAASRE
+555 NALSTAGDDSAATRE
-570 AQRMIDSGMLDA
+570 AQKMIDAGMLDA
-582 MPDMSAAYIAQRA
+582 MPDMTAAYIAQRA
-595 GDNRV
+595 GNNRV

-608 DKAGSMPTSAYA
+608 DKAGTLPASADA
-620 DAGYAAVDAHRNHE
+620 DAGYAAVQAHRNRE

-645 SAKPSDDGTPPATP
+645 SARPTDGTAPATP

-678 DTSLNYRG
+678 DASLNYRG
-686 AGLQPGYVSSP
+686 AGMQPGYASSP
-697 TPSGTSNNWQAG
+697 TPGTSNNWQAG

-723 MFEVYTRGYESFGVK
+723 MFELYARGYESFGVK
-738 NGSPSGVDTLQA
+738 NGGASGIDTLQA
-750 TLGVRAKPLS
+750 TVGARAKPFS
-760 QLDAIVAFERIFP
+760 QIDAIVAFERIIP

-803 WTAQVYAETGTYL
+803 WTAQVYAETGAYL
-816 NAGSVYATSNIE
+816 NAGSVYATTNLE
-828 MGRTF
+828 LGRTF

-851 ADYDSSVDH
+851 ADYDSSVNH

-887 VDLSVQYRWKIT
+887 VDLSVQYRLKIT
-899 GDDRAR
+899 GDERAR

>member
-1 MIEKFCIRRA
+1 MSDSFFTRRA
-11 ETTRAFGV
+11 W
-19 DDLPG
+19 
-24 TGNAA
+24 
-29 SAMRRDESSAAR
+29 M
-41 SRAGVAAAAG
+41 
-51 LTTSRAASVLTS
+51 
-63 ARAGTA
+63 ARAS
-69 GRALRPALRALMAAW
+69 
-84 LAGALG
+84 LA
-90 VSGAAYAAP
+90 
-99 TALTSP
+99 
-105 TASASASV
+105 ASASASASSASASV
-113 RTPTPAAADVSTA
+113 CAATTAPIAASAFTLRGVTAAMVAGALCLSSAAAYAQSTA
-126 QNPLPLSGA
+126 AAPQAAPSEHNALPLSGA
-135 AYRVAQEAYTA
+135 AYRVAQDAYAA
-146 YGSGDYTT
+146 YGRGDYSG
-154 AVARAREAIR
+154 AIARAREAIR

-172 RVLLANALAAQRR
+172 RVLLANALAALRR
-185 YSEASRSL
+185 YSEASRAL
-193 NDAIAKLGRNPE
+193 GDAIAQIGRDPA

-211 QIDTLSASTR
+211 QIDALNVSTR
-221 AVARGGKALPAD
+221 AVARAGRQLPGAPD
-233 PNALTGPALVA
+233 ALTGAALKA

-255 DFAGTVKYA
+255 DFSGTVRYA
-264 NEAIALRPDLLR
+264 NEAIALRPDLPR
-276 LRLLLVDAASAAGQD
+276 LRLLLIDAASAAGQD
-291 ADAWTADLD
+291 TDAWNADLD
-300 AVKRFGDNE
+300 ASKRFGDNDE
-309 DLRVRRSFI
+309 LRVRRSFI

-326 SGASYAARK
+326 SGASFAARK
-335 QGDFTR
+335 KGDYVE
-341 ATALAREAVAY
+341 AAALAREALAY

-363 IDTLFAAN
+363 IDALFAAN

-376 QAAASDA
+376 QAAASAA

-396 RGYVLAAQG
+396 RGYTLAAQG
-405 KDDAAEADFA
+405 KTVDAGADFA
-415 KALQAKD
+415 KALHAND
-422 ATQRNKRVARVIIA
+422 ATQRNRRVARMIIA

-467 LRRAQARRLLA
+467 LRRYQARQLLA
-478 QASIPKTQLD
+478 HAPAGPSASSASNATSAAAAPMPSFD
-488 PTRRPIIDCV
+488 PARRPVIDCV

-505 CDVYAADPGFA
+505 CDVYAADPGFT
-516 AARAYASAAAANDKT
+516 AARATATAAAANDKT

-555 NALSTAGDDRAASRE
+555 NALSTAGDDSAATRE
-570 AQRMIDSGMLDA
+570 AQKMIDAGTLDA
-582 MPDMSAAYIAQRA
+582 MPDMAAAYIAQRA
-595 GDNRV
+595 GNNRV

-608 DKAGSMPTSAYA
+608 DKAGTLPASADA
-620 DAGYAAVDAHRNHE
+620 DAGYAAVQAHRNRE

-645 SAKPSDDGTPPATP
+645 SARPTDGTAPATP

-678 DTSLNYRG
+678 DASLNYRG
-686 AGLQPGYVSSP
+686 AGMQPGYASSP
-697 TPSGTSNNWQAG
+697 TPGTSNNWQAG

-723 MFEVYTRGYESFGVK
+723 MFELYARGYESFGVK
-738 NGSPSGVDTLQA
+738 NGGASGIDTLQA
-750 TLGVRAKPLS
+750 TVGARAKPFS
-760 QLDAIVAFERIFP
+760 QIDAIVAFERIIP

-803 WTAQVYAETGTYL
+803 WTAQVYAETGAYL
-816 NAGSVYATSNIE
+816 NAGSVYATTNLE
-828 MGRTF
+828 LGRTF

-851 ADYDSSVDH
+851 ADYDSSVNH

-887 VDLSVQYRWKIT
+887 VDLSVQYRLKIT
-899 GDDRAR
+899 GDERAR